1 METLGQLTGGVAHDF
16 NNLLQIVTGN
26 LELLQRGLHEDQARL
41 RRAADNAMEG
51 AERAALLTQRLLA
64 FARRQPLAPERID
77 PNRLVS
83 GMSDMINRTLGE
95 TIEVE
100 TIQSEG
106 IRRREGTRL
115 TCSH

>member
-1 METLGQLTGGVAHDF
+1 MA
-16 NNLLQIVTGN
+16 
-26 LELLQRGLHEDQARL
+26 
-41 RRAADNAMEG
+41 G

-83 GMSDMINRTLGE
+83 GMSDMLNRTLGE

-100 TIQSEG
+100 TIQSARIWPIEIDVNQMENALLNLAVNARDAMPRSEEHTSDLQSL
-106 IRRREGTRL
+106 IRSSYAVL
-115 TCSH
+115 CLKK